1 VVAVTTLTIAAE
13 HPALVGHFP
22 GMPIVPGVVLLDEML
37 QTLAAQDGAAG
48 TVWRIG
54 AAKFVKLVRPGEL
67 LTLAHEQLDN
77 GSIRFSIARDGQPV
91 AHGVIVPVH
100 RNPQDESAGS

>member
-1 VVAVTTLTIAAE
+1 VVAVTTLTIGAE

-37 QTLAAQDGAAG
+37 QTLGSQDGCAG
-48 TVWRIG
+48 IVWRIG

-77 GSIRFSIARDGQPV
+77 GLIRFSIARDGQPV
-91 AHGVIVPVH
+91 AHGVIMPVH
-100 RNPQDESAGS
+100 RHQQDESAGS

>member
-37 QTLAAQDGAAG
+37 RTLAHEDGAAG
-48 TVWRIG
+48 SVWRIG

-67 LTLAHEQLDN
+67 LTLSHERLDN
-77 GSIRFSIARDGQPV
+77 GSIRFSIDRDGHPV

-100 RNPQDESAGS
+100 RNPQDDSAGS

>member
-1 VVAVTTLTIAAE
+1 MVAVTTLTIGAE

-37 QTLAAQDGAAG
+37 QTLGSQDGCAG
-48 TVWRIG
+48 IVWRIG

-91 AHGVIVPVH
+91 AHGVIMPVH
-100 RNPQDESAGS
+100 RHQQDESAGS

>member
-1 VVAVTTLTIAAE
+1 MVAVTTLTIGAE

-37 QTLAAQDGAAG
+37 QTLGSQDGCAG
-48 TVWRIG
+48 ILWRIG

-77 GSIRFSIARDGQPV
+77 GSIRFSIARAGQPV

-100 RNPQDESAGS
+100 RHQQDESAGS